1 MGISIVLPMAQKS
14 VLHFRFSVK
23 TFLVEQETVA
33 VFSGFSKSF
42 EHAVRIC
49 GRIYALAGSVL
60 YGPHDG
66 EQ

>member
-1 MGISIVLPMAQKS
+1 MAQKR

-42 EHAVRIC
+42 STPPEF
-49 GRIYALAGSVL
+49 AGGSMRL
-60 YGPHDG
+60 PAGPDS
-66 EQ
+66 ERCD